1 MSSPPPLPHEQ
12 SLYLCKEGTT
22 AGPFSRLE
30 INQMLQCGDVTLD
43 TLAWKEGLVEW
54 QPLKYLHTK
63 PVSKK
68 NNLSFAGK
76 IVAGAFLVG
85 LVIYYADSF
94 LNGTWNAQKQAN
106 ALRTLI
112 MISLWLIPA
121 YFNKRG

>member
-1 MSSPPPLPHEQ
+1 MSAPPPLPHEQ

-68 NNLSFAGK
+68 NNLSFAGN

-94 LNGTWNAQKQAN
+94 LDGTWNAQKQAN